1 MHLTRNTLS
10 SIEINPID
18 ICNRSCS
25 FCPRGQGFVNTKSQI
40 SLETIEAINKSLQE
54 LEYKGTITLAGF
66 GEPLLHK
73 KLKNY
78 VQSLVNGVQLKQ
90 LKLITNGDYLTQ
102 QTAFQLIDAG
112 VNCIKISMY
121 DSDETK
127 RFEAFLKQYEHVER
141 IYKHYYDGL
150 PEEVEVNRNDVWKR
164 PKPLMIKRACY
175 LPFYKMFINWNGDV
189 GLCSNDWNVSQV
201 FGNVNDTP
209 IYEIW
214 ESEYFMSY
222 RNMLMK
228 AKRVASPCISC
239 DVNGQVMGGESFEY
253 FNKNYG

>member
-90 LKLITNGDYLTQ
+90 LKLITR
-102 QTAFQLIDAG
+102 
-112 VNCIKISMY
+112 S
-121 DSDETK
+121 E
-127 RFEAFLKQYEHVER
+127 ER
-141 IYKHYYDGL
+141 
-150 PEEVEVNRNDVWKR
+150 R
-164 PKPLMIKRACY
+164 
-175 LPFYKMFINWNGDV
+175 V
-189 GLCSNDWNVSQV
+189 GKECRSRW
-201 FGNVNDTP
+201 
-209 IYEIW
+209 
-214 ESEYFMSY
+214 
-222 RNMLMK
+222 
-228 AKRVASPCISC
+228 SP
-239 DVNGQVMGGESFEY
+239 Y
-253 FNKNYG
+253 H